1 MRPRKGLVFSSL
13 DLVGLTFGGLHE
25 ASRSGGNYGAR
36 ELGARM
42 VSRVFKQRTALISKL
57 LLVVVVGRG
66 GWTVKE
72 QP

>member
-1 MRPRKGLVFSSL
+1 MRPRKERVFSLL

-25 ASRSGGNYGAR
+25 ASSSGGNYGAR

-42 VSRVFKQRTALISKL
+42 VSGIFKQRTAPQKL
-57 LLVVVVGRG
+57 LLVVVVVG